1 MQAVSSELQS
11 LFPAARPLPLARARQ
26 RHPVAACTRCSAF
39 SFLGSDIKRACGR
52 VRNGMPCPG
61 VLLGTQASTAW
72 RKCEGCHGTGWQLG
86 MVCMHCQSLGW
97 RYRRHA

>member
-1 MQAVSSELQS
+1 MQAVCSELQS
-11 LFPAARPLPLARARQ
+11 LFPTARPLPRAHTRQ

-39 SFLGSDIKRACGR
+39 SFFSSDIKRACGR
-52 VRNGMPCPG
+52 VRNSVPCPG
-61 VLLGTQASTAW
+61 VLLSTQASNTW
-72 RKCEGCHGTGWQLG
+72 CKCEGCHGTGWQMG